1 MKKKTKKRAP
11 AAVKNSPAP
20 FSLARAY
27 GAMLAKR
34 VATELT
40 PTRSARKKASRQ
52 P

>member
-1 MKKKTKKRAP
+1 MKKKAKKRKP
-11 AAVKNSPAP
+11 AATKTSSAP

-40 PTRSARKKASRQ
+40 PARSPRKKASR
-52 P
+52 